1 MGKTISSIRV
11 AADYSNNFGTAA
23 FDDFS
28 LRLEPVQTYQYDSNG
43 NLIRTTQTENAPE
56 SYTYS
61 GADLTKYISGGNGTF
76 TYTYDSKHNL
86 TSATNNT
93 VKMTLTNNAQG
104 LTTSVTLADKTG
116 SLGKTLQSSAGYSS
130 DFRFQT
136 SSTDV
141 NGSTSSAEY
150 DALGNRTAAT
160 APNGTKTNYNYTLG
174 TTAAATDNRLRQSY
188 ISGKISLNY
197 T

>member
-1 MGKTISSIRV
+1 M
-11 AADYSNNFGTAA
+11 AADYSNNFGTAT

-28 LRLEPVQTYQYDSNG
+28 LRLDPVQTYQYDSNG

-86 TSATNNT
+86 TSATNDT

-116 SLGKTLQSSAGYSS
+116 SLGRLQ
-130 DFRFQT
+130 Q
-136 SSTDV
+136 
-141 NGSTSSAEY
+141 
-150 DALGNRTAAT
+150 
-160 APNGTKTNYNYTLG
+160 
-174 TTAAATDNRLRQSY
+174 
-188 ISGKISLNY
+188 
-197 T
+197 

>member
-1 MGKTISSIRV
+1 M
-11 AADYSNNFGTAA
+11 AADYSNNFGTAT

-86 TSATNNT
+86 TSATNDT

-141 NGSTSSAEY
+141 NGSTSSAE
-150 DALGNRTAAT
+150 
-160 APNGTKTNYNYTLG
+160 
-174 TTAAATDNRLRQSY
+174 
-188 ISGKISLNY
+188 
-197 T
+197 

>member
-1 MGKTISSIRV
+1 MFTGTVTPKQANLGKTISS
-11 AADYSNNFGTAA
+11 
-23 FDDFS
+23 
-28 LRLEPVQTYQYDSNG
+28 
-43 NLIRTTQTENAPE
+43 
-56 SYTYS
+56 
-61 GADLTKYISGGNGTF
+61 
-76 TYTYDSKHNL
+76 TYDSKHNL
-86 TSATNNT
+86 TSATNDT

-160 APNGTKTNYNYTLG
+160 VCSCSGCEEANVFAHSP
-174 TTAAATDNRLRQSY
+174 TAS
-188 ISGKISLNY
+188 
-197 T
+197 